1 MGQPSFLGETYQYSA
16 ARRSKSR
23 NKVAVGEPAAGS
35 LPKSVLF
42 SKRLIYLGV
51 KALLSPFHAAAGRV
65 TLTAL
70 IGGCLG
76 SGIDEDRG

>member
-1 MGQPSFLGETYQYSA
+1 MGQTFCLGETYQYSA

-35 LPKSVLF
+35 LPKSVLLRQTG
-42 SKRLIYLGV
+42 SLGV
-51 KALLSPFHAAAGRV
+51 NAVLSLFHAVAGQV
-65 TLTAL
+65 ILTAL

>member
-1 MGQPSFLGETYQYSA
+1 MGQLFSLGETYQYSA

-35 LPKSVLF
+35 LPKSVQL
-42 SKRLIYLGV
+42 RLTDLTGV
-51 KALLSPFHAAAGRV
+51 KQLLSLFHAAAGQV

-76 SGIDEDRG
+76 SGVDEDPG

>member
-1 MGQPSFLGETYQYSA
+1 LGQPSLLGETYQYSA

-35 LPKSVLF
+35 LPKSALLIG
-42 SKRLIYLGV
+42 RLITLGV

-76 SGIDEDRG
+76 SGVDEDRG